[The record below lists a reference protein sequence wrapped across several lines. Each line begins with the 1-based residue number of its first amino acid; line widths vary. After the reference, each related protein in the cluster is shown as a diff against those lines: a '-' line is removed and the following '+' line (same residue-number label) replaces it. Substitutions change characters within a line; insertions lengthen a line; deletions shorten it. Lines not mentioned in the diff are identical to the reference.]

1 MDELLDDL
9 VQEMGKYQLVN
20 VVYDSNLHAVIVNE
34 DSIQIFAKMIHINSS
49 YDNFKIN
56 EKAFKLVKEIQQ
68 VL

>member
-56 EKAFKLVKEIQQ
+56 EKAFKLVKEIQE